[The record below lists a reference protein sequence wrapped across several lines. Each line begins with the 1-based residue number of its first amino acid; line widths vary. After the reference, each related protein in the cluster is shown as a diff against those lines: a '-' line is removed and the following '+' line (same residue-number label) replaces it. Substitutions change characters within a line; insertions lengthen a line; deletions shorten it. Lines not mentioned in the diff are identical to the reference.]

1 MSLLLCI
8 LNGFFWAFFDVT
20 RKLSLK
26 YLSPKILLSIF
37 MIVQVIFFFLWTCFE
52 KNFSF
57 DAKYIL
63 PGSILVII
71 SVISAILFLKSIIHS
86 DLSLTIPLLSLTPLF
101 SSFFSFLLLDEKL
114 STLQYI
120 GIGTVVVGT
129 LILYSKNLKIN
140 SLFESFT
147 IIKKNKGALLMI
159 LVAFFWSITPIVDKI
174 CLQFIN
180 INSHGLIQSLGMLIS
195 LFLISYKEFKIT
207 NFTEKSKFLVVATVL
222 IGTVA
227 TILQLYSILQNFVP
241 IMEVI
246 KRTIGQTCAVIFG
259 FIIFKEK
266 INKQKVL
273 GVTVLTMGIFF
284 IL

>member
-37 MIVQVIFFFLWTCFE
+37 MIVQVIFFFYGLALRKTF
-52 KNFSF
+52 FF
-57 DAKYIL
+57 DKYIL

-195 LFLISYKEFKIT
+195 LFS
-207 NFTEKSKFLVVATVL
+207 NFL
-222 IGTVA
+222 
-227 TILQLYSILQNFVP
+227 
-241 IMEVI
+241 
-246 KRTIGQTCAVIFG
+246 
-259 FIIFKEK
+259 
-266 INKQKVL
+266 
-273 GVTVLTMGIFF
+273 
-284 IL
+284 

>member
-20 RKLSLK
+20 RKLSLQ